1 MFSKSNPER
10 QQKAIM
16 ITLLAKLFLKK
27 DLPEDRRRAAY
38 GKLCGIAGIILN
50 ILLFAGKF
58 IAGLISSSIAI
69 TADAFNNLSDA
80 GSSVVSLV
88 SFRLSEQKPDAE
100 HPYGHGRVEYIAG
113 LVISGVILVMA
124 YELIKESVGKV
135 LHPASTTWSIVVI
148 IILIASILVKC
159 YMSFY
164 NRRIGKKIDS
174 ATLRATATDSLSD
187 CIATSAVLLATL
199 LEHFFSWK
207 LDGWFGIVVGIF
219 ILVAGV
225 RAAKETIDPL
235 LGAPPEPEF
244 VRSVEE
250 LVCNFDPNILG
261 CHDLMVHDYGPGR
274 RMISLHAEVPAE
286 GDVLALHDVID
297 NLEHTISRKLSC
309 LATIHMDPV
318 VTTDPDVDRLKGIV
332 KDVLTGIDEELSMH
346 DFRVVKGPTHT
357 NLIFDIVVPFRLSA
371 ENERLLSEIRKGVK
385 ERAGENCFC
394 VIEIDYKISSNS

>member
-1 MFSKSNPER
+1 
-10 QQKAIM
+10 M
-16 ITLLAKLFLKK
+16 ITLLAKLFVKK
-27 DLPEDRRRAAY
+27 DIPEDRRRSAY

-50 ILLFAGKF
+50 VLLFAGKF
-58 IAGLISSSIAI
+58 VAGIISSSIAI

-100 HPYGHGRVEYIAG
+100 HPYGHGRMEYIAG

-124 YELIKESVGKV
+124 YELIKESIGKV

-174 ATLRATATDSLSD
+174 ATLKATATDSLSD
-187 CIATSAVLLATL
+187 CIATSAVLLATI

-219 ILVAGV
+219 ILIAGI

-261 CHDLMVHDYGPGR
+261 CHDLIVHDYGPGR

-286 GDVLALHDVID
+286 GDVLELHDIID

-318 VTTDPDVDRLKGIV
+318 VTTDPDVDRLKGV
-332 KDVLTGIDEELSMH
+332 VNEVVTGIDSELSMH

-357 NLIFDIVVPFRLSA
+357 NLIFDIVVPFRLSG
-371 ENERLLSEIRKGVK
+371 ENEDILRRIRKEVS
-385 ERAGENCFC
+385 ERVPEKVFC
-394 VIEIDYKISSNS
+394 VIEVDYKMSSKN